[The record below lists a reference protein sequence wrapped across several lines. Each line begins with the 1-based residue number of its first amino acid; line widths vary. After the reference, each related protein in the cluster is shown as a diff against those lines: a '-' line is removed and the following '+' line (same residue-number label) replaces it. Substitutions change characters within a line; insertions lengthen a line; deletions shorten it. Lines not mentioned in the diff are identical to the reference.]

1 MVGAGGEAE
10 GMARPAARPGHSAPV
25 EVEHLPATWRPTPVK
40 PSLPIGVAVL
50 AVLIALSGLFILISG
65 ILFLVNLYAGPI
77 VPSDLLVLKS
87 IDQIGAGILVVLGA
101 VLLSVAN
108 ALWNQE
114 RWALYATVLVL
125 FLGLA
130 YHFFTGYITVLFLLL
145 LLVFV
150 YLLTVRRH
158 FY

>member
-1 MVGAGGEAE
+1 MGAGGEAE
-10 GMARPAARPGHSAPV
+10 GMVRPSSHGHRSAPV
-25 EVEHLPATWRPTPVK
+25 EVEHLPPQWRPTPVK
-40 PSLPIGVAVL
+40 PSLPIGVAIL
-50 AVLIALSGLFILISG
+50 SVLIALSGLFILLAG
-65 ILFLVNLYAGPI
+65 ILFLVNLYAGPV
-77 VPSDLLVLKS
+77 VPSDLLLLKS
-87 IDQIGAGILVVLGA
+87 IDQIGAGILIVLGA

-125 FLGLA
+125 FLGLT
-130 YHFFTGYITVLFLLL
+130 YLFFTGYITVLFLLL